1 MPKDKRWR
9 DKARWENRQ
18 TPPGKLPTV
27 YLCPACG
34 KQAINVKIFP
44 GGEHARV
51 RCRNCGLAKEMDTRP
66 AFSEIDIYCQFT
78 DIFYSILAS
87 KKGKFAGE

>member
-9 DKARWENRQ
+9 EKSRTER
-18 TPPGKLPTV
+18 PPPRKLPTAFK
-27 YLCPACG
+27 CPACG

-44 GGEHARV
+44 GSERARV
-51 RCRNCGLAKEMDTRP
+51 QCGSCGLTQEMDTRP